1 MKPRLSPAHGRYGVW
16 IALALL
22 GWAVT
27 VCGARAARWV
37 LSPATWLPDDRP
49 VIYVGRACGGAH
61 VISLAVLARDDLEDS
76 VYLAP
81 VFSLSGVGP
90 RYDAVD
96 QEFVDS
102 VCVRSVPQLERRAPW
117 LRIVPASTQ
126 CRWLA
131 EDATVVNERIAEGGL
146 PTVVLNGAKI
156 PWERESAVFAGF
168 GVLYD
173 VSQPGVAV
181 VRPLLADAAFDL
193 VDKPNEPLGDIA
205 GSSEPLQW

>member
-1 MKPRLSPAHGRYGVW
+1 MKLRNAPARGRYGVW
-16 IALALL
+16 ITLVVL

-27 VCGARAARWV
+27 VCGAKAARWV

-61 VISLAVLARDDLEDS
+61 AISRAVLARDDLEDS

-81 VFSLSGVGP
+81 VFSLRGEGP
-90 RYDAVD
+90 RYEAVD
-96 QEFVDS
+96 QEFVDL
-102 VCVRSVPQLERRAPW
+102 VCARSVPQLERRAPW
-117 LRIVPASTQ
+117 LRVVPTSTQ

-131 EDATVVNERIAEGGL
+131 EDATVINETIAEGGL
-146 PTVVLNGAKI
+146 PNVVMNRAII
-156 PWERESAVFAGF
+156 PWERESAVLASF

-181 VRPLLADAAFDL
+181 VRPLLADATPDL
-193 VDKPNEPLGDIA
+193 AALPSERPGDIA
-205 GSSEPLQW
+205 GSFEPFGW

>member
-1 MKPRLSPAHGRYGVW
+1 MKLRHSPARGRYGVW
-16 IALALL
+16 ITLALL

-27 VCGARAARWV
+27 VCGAKAARWV

-61 VISLAVLARDDLEDS
+61 AVSLAVLARDDLEDS

-81 VFSLSGVGP
+81 VFSLRGEGP
-90 RYDAVD
+90 RYEAAD

-102 VCVRSVPQLERRAPW
+102 VCARSVPQLERRAPW
-117 LRIVPASTQ
+117 LRIVPASMQ

-131 EDATVVNERIAEGGL
+131 EDATVVNETIAEGGL
-146 PTVVLNGAKI
+146 PNVVLNGAII
-156 PWERESAVFAGF
+156 PWERESAVFASF

-173 VSQPGVAV
+173 VSQPGLAV
-181 VRPLLADAAFDL
+181 VRPLLAEAASNL
-193 VDKPNEPLGDIA
+193 VAKPNEQSGDIA
-205 GSSEPLQW
+205 GSSEPFDW